1 MPAFAPG
8 SWLRRRRGP
17 LLQVAVHVGALLPL
31 ALLIWDGLHG
41 DLTANPIQAITAR
54 TGKTALVLLML
65 SLACTP
71 ANTFFGLRRALR
83 WRRPL
88 GMYAFLYVSLH
99 FLTFSVLDY
108 GLDPGLLRQA
118 IFEKRFALVGLAA
131 GLLLAP
137 LAITATR
144 GWMRRL
150 GKNWKRLHRLVYLAA
165 VLAVVHY
172 VWLVKSDTRVPYLY
186 GAILAALLIARTRPV
201 KRGIA
206 SLRQRT
212 RRQMVGSVGGRPIHR
227 APIENHVDESP
238 DYKPL

>member
-1 MPAFAPG
+1 MSSFTPA
-8 SWLRRRRGP
+8 SWLRDRRGP
-17 LLQVAVHVGALLPL
+17 LLQAAVHVGALVPL
-31 ALLIWDGLHG
+31 ALLIWAGIHG
-41 DLTANPIQAITAR
+41 HLTANPIQAITAR
-54 TGKTALVLLML
+54 TGKAAMVLLLL

-99 FLTFSVLDY
+99 FLTFAVLDY

-118 IFEKRFALVGLAA
+118 IFEKRYALAGLAA
-131 GLLLAP
+131 GLLLVP

-165 VLAVVHY
+165 ALAVVHY
-172 VWLVKSDTRVPYLY
+172 VWLVKSDTRVPWLY
-186 GAILAALLIARTRPV
+186 GAVLALLLLVRLRPV

-206 SLRQRT
+206 ALARGAAACGRAIHGAPAT
-212 RRQMVGSVGGRPIHR
+212 IRR
-227 APIENHVDESP
+227 
-238 DYKPL
+238 

>member
-1 MPAFAPG
+1 MPGFAPG
-8 SWLRRRRGP
+8 GWLRRQREP
-17 LLQVAVHVGALLPL
+17 LLQAAVHVAALLPL
-31 ALLIWDGLHG
+31 AVLVWDGVHG
-41 DLTANPIQAITAR
+41 QLTANPIQAITAR
-54 TGKTALVLLML
+54 TGKAALVLLLL

-71 ANTFFGLRRALR
+71 ASTIFGFRRALR

-99 FLTFSVLDY
+99 FLTFAVLDY

-118 IFEKRFALVGLAA
+118 IFEKRYALAGLAA

-165 VLAVVHY
+165 ALAVLHY
-172 VWLVKSDTRVPYLY
+172 VWLVKSDTRVPLLY
-186 GAILAALLIARTRPV
+186 GAILGVLLLTRARPV

-206 SLRQRT
+206 ALRLRARGQTSGGAPEAVRSRAIPGAPRA
-212 RRQMVGSVGGRPIHR
+212 RR
-227 APIENHVDESP
+227 
-238 DYKPL
+238 

>member
-1 MPAFAPG
+1 MSVSALG
-8 SWLRRRRGP
+8 DWLRDRRDP
-17 LLQVAVHVGALLPL
+17 LLQAAVHLAALAPL
-31 ALLIWDGLHG
+31 AWLIWDGLH
-41 DLTANPIQAITAR
+41 DELTVNPIQAITAR
-54 TGKTALVLLML
+54 TGKAALVLLML

-71 ANTFFGLRRALR
+71 ASTIFGFRRALR

-108 GLDPGLLRQA
+108 GLNMGLLRQA
-118 IFEKRFALVGLAA
+118 IFEKRYALAGFAA

-137 LAITATR
+137 LAVTATR

-150 GKNWKRLHRLVYLAA
+150 GKNWKRLHRLVYPAA
-165 VLAVVHY
+165 VLAVIHY

-186 GAILAALLIARTRPV
+186 GALLAVLLIVRTRPA

-206 SLRQRT
+206 SLRRRAHRLPASPVPKADPHT
-212 RRQMVGSVGGRPIHR
+212 R
-227 APIENHVDESP
+227 
-238 DYKPL
+238 

>member
-1 MPAFAPG
+1 MAAFAPG
-8 SWLRRRRGP
+8 SWLRSREVA
-17 LLQVAVHVGALLPL
+17 LLQAAVHVGALLPL
-31 ALLIWDGLHG
+31 ALLIWAGLHG
-41 DLTANPIQAITAR
+41 NLTANPIQAITAR
-54 TGKTALVLLML
+54 TGKTALVLLVL

-71 ANTFFGLRRALR
+71 ASTIFGFRRALR

-118 IFEKRFALVGLAA
+118 IFEKRYALAGLAA
-131 GLLLAP
+131 GLLLVP
-137 LAITATR
+137 LAMTATR

-150 GKNWKRLHRLVYLAA
+150 GKNWKRLHKLVYLAA
-165 VLAVVHY
+165 LLAVVHY

-186 GAILAALLIARTRPV
+186 GAILAVLLMARTRPV

-206 SLRQRT
+206 ALQRRARGQT
-212 RRQMVGSVGGRPIHR
+212 TSAEPKAVRSRPSV
-227 APIENHVDESP
+227 
-238 DYKPL
+238 